1 MLAGGGAEDA
11 ATAGGG
17 VDEAETMGDSETRS
31 PSASMDATEVTAVI
45 ELNTIADGTSA
56 AGTAAWLP
64 PTELA
69 GTVVTEDESITSS
82 AMRASISAAY
92 SVLGV

>member
-1 MLAGGGAEDA
+1 
-11 ATAGGG
+11 
-17 VDEAETMGDSETRS
+17 MGDSETRS
-31 PSASMDATEVTAVI
+31 PSASMDATEVTAAMEPNMI
-45 ELNTIADGTSA
+45 AEGTIAAGIA
-56 AGTAAWLP
+56 AGLP

-82 AMRASISAAY
+82 AMRASISAAC